1 MGEYEKTICEL
12 FDNNPSNYQIKAIAG
27 MYNID
32 IEEVKRILLDNGRAL
47 PKTGRPK
54 ATVKAVN
61 KKEPETEPQEA
72 AAKENTKTAAIP
84 DAVKNLIFGR
94 IDELDK
100 NLADLNQ
107 RINGLVAAKNLV
119 IAEYKV
125 LADYI
130 SLPFGAGNLSHN
142 DSSQDMDE
150 SPQADA

>member
-47 PKTGRPK
+47 PKAGRPK
-54 ATVKAVN
+54 LTTKSDPDSDAEKVS
-61 KKEPETEPQEA
+61 EA
-72 AAKENTKTAAIP
+72 AAKEDTKAAIP

-107 RINGLVAAKNLV
+107 RINGLVTAKNLV

-130 SLPFGAGNLSHN
+130 SLPFGAGNLSQN
-142 DSSQDMDE
+142 DSSDNTVE
-150 SPQADA
+150 SPQANA

>member
-1 MGEYEKTICEL
+1 MGDYEKTICEL
-12 FDNNPSNYQIKAIAG
+12 YDNNPSNYQIRSIAK

-32 IEEVKRILLDNGRAL
+32 EDEVKDILARNDREL
-47 PKTGRPK
+47 PKAGRPK
-54 ATVKAVN
+54 ATIKAAD

-72 AAKENTKTAAIP
+72 AAKEDTKTAPIP

-130 SLPFGAGNLSHN
+130 SLPFGAGNLSQE
-142 DSSQDMDE
+142 SSENMVE

>member
-47 PKTGRPK
+47 PKAGRPK
-54 ATVKAVN
+54 LTTKSDPGSDAEKVS
-61 KKEPETEPQEA
+61 EA
-72 AAKENTKTAAIP
+72 AAKEDTKTAPIP

-107 RINGLVAAKNLV
+107 RINGLVTAKNLV

-130 SLPFGAGNLSHN
+130 SLPFGAGNLSQE
-142 DSSQDMDE
+142 SSENMVE
-150 SPQADA
+150 SPQANA

>member
-47 PKTGRPK
+47 PKAGRPK
-54 ATVKAVN
+54 ATIKAAD
-61 KKEPETEPQEA
+61 KSETEPQEA
-72 AAKENTKTAAIP
+72 AAKEDTKAAIP

-107 RINGLVAAKNLV
+107 RINGLVTAKNLV

-130 SLPFGAGNLSHN
+130 SLPFGAGNLSQE
-142 DSSQDMDE
+142 SSENMVE